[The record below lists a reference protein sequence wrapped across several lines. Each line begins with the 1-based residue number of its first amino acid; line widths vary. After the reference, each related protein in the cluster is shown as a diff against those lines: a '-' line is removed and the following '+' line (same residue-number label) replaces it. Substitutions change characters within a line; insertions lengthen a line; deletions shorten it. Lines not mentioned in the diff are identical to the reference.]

1 MNKVNEISKLS
12 LHNALA
18 MTTTDNTSVNA
29 NEQFDNEIR
38 LFMNDAKACQRSRG
52 HSLASRRFM
61 QDRTHY
67 CNQTFIFCT

>member
-1 MNKVNEISKLS
+1 MNKVNGISKLS

-18 MTTTDNTSVNA
+18 MTTTNNTSVNA

-52 HSLASRRFM
+52 HSLASR
-61 QDRTHY
+61 
-67 CNQTFIFCT
+67 QTLYARLKTLS